1 MLMDVA
7 NVVAELGIQTRQALL
22 LLLFDGLSYLNITS
36 AECLII
42 ETATFI
48 AFNSLRLSGNIEVSR
63 RYATMLAYHLS
74 TLCSGGGF

>member
-42 ETATFI
+42 KTATLYCI
-48 AFNSLRLSGNIEVSR
+48 Q
-63 RYATMLAYHLS
+63 
-74 TLCSGGGF
+74 

>member
-22 LLLFDGLSYLNITS
+22 LLLFGGLSYLNITS

-42 ETATFI
+42 KTATLYCI
-48 AFNSLRLSGNIEVSR
+48 Q
-63 RYATMLAYHLS
+63 
-74 TLCSGGGF
+74 

>member
-7 NVVAELGIQTRQALL
+7 NVVAELGISSIQALL
-22 LLLFDGLSYLNITS
+22 QLLSDGLSYLNMTS

-48 AFNSLRLSGNIEVSR
+48 AFNSLRLFRKVEVSR
-63 RYATMLAYHLS
+63 RYTTMLAYHLS